1 MFITHIIYIYK
12 QFQKKGTTNAVANI
26 VLLHIIKLYVLKH
39 IGQIYKLLLFFK
51 IVRQDWNRTNDPQI
65 IFLKF
70 HYHTPNDG

>member
-39 IGQIYKLLLFFK
+39 IGQIYKLLLF
-51 IVRQDWNRTNDPQI
+51 
-65 IFLKF
+65 LKLSGRIGIEPT
-70 HYHTPNDG
+70 TPRL

>member
-12 QFQKKGTTNAVANI
+12 QFQKKSTTNAVANI

-51 IVRQDWNRTNDPQI
+51 IVRQDWTRTNDPQI
-65 IFLKF
+65 MRLVR
-70 HYHTPNDG
+70 YLCATAG

>member
-39 IGQIYKLLLFFK
+39 IGQIYKLLLF
-51 IVRQDWNRTNDPQI
+51 
-65 IFLKF
+65 LK
-70 HYHTPNDG
+70 